1 MAGQFGKQGAG
12 TKGYLGHRDDT
23 TDPDKDKREC
33 ENCNLEFK
41 DDIGNL
47 PLDDERRSCPLCGSY
62 STRHVGRS

>member
-33 ENCNLEFK
+33 ENCKLVDRYLFLVFQNET
-41 DDIGNL
+41 I
-47 PLDDERRSCPLCGSY
+47 
-62 STRHVGRS
+62 